1 MTDGNILNLPLIM
14 RHSFEYIL
22 LLSLVNSKTLKDRG
36 GLEWSMCGV
45 DENGKESVTDS
56 LAAEFRKCEFTFQLP
71 DDDDPLGTLIPF
83 RVQLYATDS
92 AAWAASQSATNMLLL
107 PKRHFSI
114 SSNLRLA
121 PNLSPRVG
129 RFGNRSRSFC
139 PQCMR

>member
-1 MTDGNILNLPLIM
+1 M

-45 DENGKESVTDS
+45 DENGKESVADS

-83 RVQLYATDS
+83 RVQLYAMPLTDS
-92 AAWAASQSATNMLLL
+92 AACLL
-107 PKRHFSI
+107 PARVACAWGFI
-114 SSNLRLA
+114 ALLPACPTSSV
-121 PNLSPRVG
+121 PLSQPRA
-129 RFGNRSRSFC
+129 
-139 PQCMR
+139 